1 VLVSVKG
8 LVDLISQQTTMP
20 ECHPR
25 GAVIRLQIRH
35 VLVVVDCKLVV
46 ASSCTELSQ
55 LAEVLESQQSGGV
68 CLGVLLHTEIR
79 NFVLLPLL
87 GVFVGLLQVGILVHQ
102 LLVLDLEILLGFIFG
117 DLLHLK
123 LRGWVVG

>member
-1 VLVSVKG
+1 
-8 LVDLISQQTTMP
+8 MP

-25 GAVIRLQIRH
+25 RAVIRLQIRH